1 MSVRWRYLDAAGG
14 KMGTSAT
21 FDHRDA
27 AEEWLGGAWRQLLQR
42 GIEEVELVEGDRIL
56 YRMGLR
62 ET

>member
-1 MSVRWRYLDAAGG
+1 VTVAWRYLDAAGG
-14 KMGTSAT
+14 EVGTSAA

-27 AEEWLGGAWRQLLQR
+27 AEEWLGGAWRELLGR
-42 GIEEVELVEGDRIL
+42 GIEEVELVEDDRVL

>member
-1 MSVRWRYLDAAGG
+1 MTVAWRYLDAAGSDV
-14 KMGTSAT
+14 GTSVA

-27 AEEWLGGAWRQLLQR
+27 AEEWLGREWRELLER
-42 GIEEVELVEGDRIL
+42 GIEEVELVDGDRLL